1 MNRLTHCMVG
11 SLIFKVPE
19 NQDWDFELSLVVCGR
34 FSPLAAYSKSQF
46 CFSTVIAGFSDLLLI
61 MVS

>member
-11 SLIFKVPE
+11 SLIFKVP
-19 NQDWDFELSLVVCGR
+19 DWDFELSLVVCGR
-34 FSPLAAYSKSQF
+34 FFSLAAYSKSQF
-46 CFSTVIAGFSDLLLI
+46 CFSMVIADFSDLLLI